1 MGFGSRQIWAQ
12 VTALLWCSHDL
23 DRISPPPRVLGVS
36 AVKERKERKEE
47 RKKGRKKRKE
57 GRRKPGKKGMRERE
71 KEIGRETGG
80 QEEGNLSFFQ
90 GRHWGEAW
98 VSDSVRIPSMVL
110 GTKWIFR
117 NW

>member
-1 MGFGSRQIWAQ
+1 
-12 VTALLWCSHDL
+12 
-23 DRISPPPRVLGVS
+23 
-36 AVKERKERKEE
+36 
-47 RKKGRKKRKE
+47 
-57 GRRKPGKKGMRERE
+57 MRERE